1 MRRRDVEAEYVDERG
16 ESGRLPL
23 REVEDES
30 RQRRRI
36 DDRVLERALQ
46 AAPDEPGVKRVVA
59 VLDQHRAM
67 RETQE
72 CPARVLELGC
82 ADQHR
87 SLDVVTSARV
97 WVDGCSAVDE
107 RVEERKRAVELE
119 PLGADFQDEERR
131 VAGGL
136 DVEGHEL
143 GFVER
148 GLRPELGGID
158 GDFLPRHGLYR
169 AARLE

>member
-1 MRRRDVEAEYVDERG
+1 MCEA
-16 ESGRLPL
+16 
-23 REVEDES
+23 
-30 RQRRRI
+30 
-36 DDRVLERALQ
+36 
-46 AAPDEPGVKRVVA
+46 
-59 VLDQHRAM
+59 
-67 RETQE
+67 QE

-119 PLGADFQDEERR
+119 PLGTDLQDEERG
-131 VAGGL
+131 VACGL

-143 GFVER
+143 DFVDR

>member
-1 MRRRDVEAEYVDERG
+1 M
-16 ESGRLPL
+16 
-23 REVEDES
+23 
-30 RQRRRI
+30 
-36 DDRVLERALQ
+36 
-46 AAPDEPGVKRVVA
+46 A

-67 RETQE
+67 REAQE

-87 SLDVVTSARV
+87 SLDVVTPARV
-97 WVDGCSAVDE
+97 WVDGGSAVDQ

-119 PLGADFQDEERR
+119 PLGTDLQDEERR
-131 VAGGL
+131 VACCL

-143 GFVER
+143 DFVDR
-148 GLRPELGGID
+148 GLRSELGGID